1 MGKIF
6 GIGFAVLAAALF
18 VILFLNRN
26 AVIDGR
32 PLSAEAAAIFR
43 DQCAPCHGAAGGG
56 RVNFAPSLRARG
68 LSPSH
73 IKDTVSKGRG
83 RMPAQPHIRG
93 EALER
98 LAQYVA
104 SLE

>member
-6 GIGFAVLAAALF
+6 GIGFAVFAAALF
-18 VILFLNRN
+18 VLLFWYRN

-32 PLSAEAAAIFR
+32 PLSAEAAVIFR
-43 DQCAPCHGAAGGG
+43 GQCAPCHGAAGEG
-56 RVNFAPSLRARG
+56 RADLAPSLRGRG

-73 IKDTVSKGRG
+73 IKDAVSKGSG
-83 RMPAQPHIRG
+83 RMPAQPLIRG

-104 SLE
+104 ALD